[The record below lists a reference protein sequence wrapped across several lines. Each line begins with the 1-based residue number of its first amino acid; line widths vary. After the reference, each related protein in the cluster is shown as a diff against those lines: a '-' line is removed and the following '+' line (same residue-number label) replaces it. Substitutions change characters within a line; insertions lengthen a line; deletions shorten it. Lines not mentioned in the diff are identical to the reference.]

1 MTAVIVV
8 FAKAPRPGLVKTRMT
23 PPLSPAEA
31 AELYACLLD
40 DVLEATA
47 QIARA
52 LGLEVVLTVH
62 PSEACAELA
71 RRAPTP
77 FRVVAQTGIDLS
89 QRMEWAVAE
98 AAAAGLGPILLRGS
112 DSPALGQAVV
122 EGALGALG
130 ECDVVISPDR
140 DGGYNLIGL
149 RRPAPGL
156 FDHPMST
163 ASALADTLARARR
176 QALRTRLLPPGFDLD
191 TVEDLRWLAEAKAHG
206 CTTCPRTLAFLD
218 ERALWRHAVRA
229 F

>member
-1 MTAVIVV
+1 VTAAIIV

-31 AELYACLLD
+31 AELYGCLLD
-40 DVLEATA
+40 DVLDTTA

-52 LGLEVVLTVH
+52 LALDAVLAVH
-62 PSEACAELA
+62 PLEACAELA

-77 FRVVAQTGIDLS
+77 FRVVAQMGPDLS

-98 AAAAGLGPILLRGS
+98 AAAAGLGPVLLRGS
-112 DSPALGQAVV
+112 DSPALEQAVV
-122 EGALGALG
+122 EAALGALR
-130 ECDVVISPDR
+130 ESDVVISPDR

-163 ASALADTLARARR
+163 PSALADTLERARR
-176 QALRTRLLPPGFDLD
+176 LGLSSRLLPPGFDLD
-191 TVEDLRWLAEAKAHG
+191 TVGDLRWLAEAKAQG
-206 CTTCPRTLAFLD
+206 CATCPRTLAFLD
-218 ERALWRHAVRA
+218 ERALWRHAERG